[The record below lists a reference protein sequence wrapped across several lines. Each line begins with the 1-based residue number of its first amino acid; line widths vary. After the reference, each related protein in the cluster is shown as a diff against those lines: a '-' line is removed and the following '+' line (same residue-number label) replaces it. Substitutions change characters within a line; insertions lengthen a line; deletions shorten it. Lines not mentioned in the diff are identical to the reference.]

1 MARVPKSPYLKPGR
15 LGDVLA
21 AIQTMAIYDKYRQS
35 SSYWSVLISGDQS
48 NESHRKTIFDE
59 HPELF
64 RPSSA
69 HPGQYACP
77 GPAPRTAALKYQAE
91 GQNLKRTNEG
101 TDAAGKPAN
110 NEWVNIFDG
119 QPHPSPG
126 PGYDTS
132 AYTRIDPSTFHFT
145 RLKAGKIVQSGFG
158 VLSRDGKTFTVTTI
172 GTGPNGEQIN
182 NVAVYDKQ

>member
-1 MARVPKSPYLKPGR
+1 MNRRTFTTIAMLF
-15 LGDVLA
+15 
-21 AIQTMAIYDKYRQS
+21 
-35 SSYWSVLISGDQS
+35 SVAVFTTTLPQAGSAQS
-48 NESHRKTIFDE
+48 NPLVGTWKINLEKSKY
-59 HPELF
+59 
-64 RPSSA
+64 S
-69 HPGQYACP
+69 P
-77 GPAPRTAALKYQAE
+77 GPAPKSATLKYQAE

-101 TDAAGKPAN
+101 TDAAGKPTN

-126 PGYDTS
+126 PGYDAS
-132 AYTRIDPSTFHFT
+132 AYTKIDPNTFHFT
-145 RLKAGKIVQSGFG
+145 RLKAAKIVQSGFG